1 MERAARIGQLFFA
14 DENDKW
20 AFIDVSKD
28 SCHCEE
34 GEARRGNPLQVSGMY
49 RFMVLRGP
57 LEGIATPVCA
67 LARND
72 IRYSIHIDK
81 LRFTAAAV
89 YGKFQR
95 RWT

>member
-1 MERAARIGQLFFA
+1 MGLFYMGLVY
-14 DENDKW
+14 KW
-20 AFIDVSKD
+20 AFVELSKD
-28 SCHCEE
+28 RCHCEE

-81 LRFTAAAV
+81 LRFTP
-89 YGKFQR
+89 
-95 RWT
+95 